1 MYFSPPLPL
10 PAATGVLYI
19 PKIEEKEDEEP
30 KRIVPKNDNKQK
42 SLFEF

>member
-19 PKIEEKEDEEP
+19 PKIEE
-30 KRIVPKNDNKQK
+30 
-42 SLFEF
+42 LFSSMLR